1 MSMLMESSPQ
11 VNWHNYK
18 GEQVAEH
25 KVRVKTAAC
34 VSEVLEK
41 LREIEPEAKRAK
53 ALRLMEVLHS
63 KVYKVSFVLVTL
75 LCHLVQHAS

>member
-1 MSMLMESSPQ
+1 MQ

-25 KVRVKTAAC
+25 KVRVGTSAS
-34 VSEVLEK
+34 VREVLGR
-41 LREIEPEAKRAK
+41 LRDIEPEAKKAK

-63 KVYKVSFVLVTL
+63 KVYKVRQDCSPSSI
-75 LCHLVQHAS
+75 QSEQAWHAPPL